1 MSIADFLEGASIW
14 VLPVLLAVTLHE
26 AAHAYVAKL
35 LGDDTA
41 TKLGRVSLNP
51 LKHID
56 PFGTVLLPGILIFS
70 GAPFLFGWAK
80 PVPVVF
86 GRLRNPK
93 RDMIFVAIAGP
104 ISNILIALI
113 AAFCFN
119 FIPLIDNP
127 VAYKWVAQNLSNA
140 ININLILAIF
150 NMFPIL
156 PLDGGRIL
164 TGLLPTPLAIK
175 FSKSE
180 RYGMFVLLGLI
191 FLLPM
196 IGQQIGTDLDIFRYV
211 MIEAKSAI
219 IPFFQEL
226 ANLIKFN

>member
-1 MSIADFLEGASIW
+1 MDISEFLSGATVW

-51 LKHID
+51 AKHID
-56 PFGTVLLPGILIFS
+56 PFGTILLPSMLIFAGS
-70 GAPFLFGWAK
+70 PVVLGWAK
-80 PVPVVF
+80 PVPVIF

-104 ISNILIALI
+104 ISNILIAII
-113 AAFCFN
+113 AALCFN
-119 FIPLIDNP
+119 FVSLIPDVTVYEWI
-127 VAYKWVAQNLSNA
+127 VQNLQNA
-140 ININLILAIF
+140 IKINLLLAVF
-150 NMFPIL
+150 NMLPIL

-175 FSKSE
+175 FSQLE
-180 RYGMFVLLGLI
+180 RYGMFILLGLI
-191 FLLPM
+191 FLLPL
-196 IGQQIGTDLDIFRYV
+196 IGRQIGMDLDLLRFV
-211 MIEAKSAI
+211 LIESQSAMY
-219 IPFFQEL
+219 PFFNGL
-226 ANLIKFN
+226 ANLLRF